1 MRLNSKRSNCIFD
14 NSKLKLIYTFKK
26 FPIFIGATKQGILK
40 DKFVDMQIGISQK
53 DLVQLKTLV
62 NPKLLYSKFH
72 SEAIGQTWKKHHKE
86 FLRFLKKYSGQYV
99 LEMGSGPLKP
109 YHNLVNLKNFEK
121 WTSIEPSKNIKSNI
135 LKKPKNKIIKGF
147 IEDIQINKVK
157 NCDTL
162 VHSHV
167 IEHLFNPK
175 KTLKKISQIK
185 NLRKMVF
192 SVPDLE
198 YYIKKKYSNSLNFEH
213 TYFINKKLIKYF
225 LNSIGFKIAKTQ
237 KFQNHSVF
245 YYAVKSRKQILPQPT
260 FKKNKNDYLLMIK
273 FYKNK
278 IKKINQMM
286 KKHDGNI
293 YIFGAHVFSQ
303 FLINFGLDINRISYV
318 LDNSYLKT
326 NQRLYGYN
334 LHIKKPEII
343 KKDFKPLIIAIVG
356 QYEKEINSQIKSLN
370 KSAKIIN

>member
-1 MRLNSKRSNCIFD
+1 MNYNNKTAEQFFNE
-14 NSKLKLIYTFKK
+14 LKL
-26 FPIFIGATKQGILK
+26 
-40 DKFVDMQIGISQK
+40 DD
-53 DLVQLKTLV
+53 
-62 NPKLLYSKFH
+62 
-72 SEAIGQTWKKHHKE
+72 
-86 FLRFLKKYSGQYV
+86 
-99 LEMGSGPLKP
+99 
-109 YHNLVNLKNFEK
+109 
-121 WTSIEPSKNIKSNI
+121 
-135 LKKPKNKIIKGF
+135 
-147 IEDIQINKVK
+147 KVK
-157 NCDTL
+157 VYHRIHGTDSYEWL
-162 VHSHV
+162 DGIV
-167 IEHLFNPK
+167 
-175 KTLKKISQIK
+175 
-185 NLRKMVF
+185 
-192 SVPDLE
+192 
-198 YYIKKKYSNSLNFEH
+198 
-213 TYFINKKLIKYF
+213 
-225 LNSIGFKIAKTQ
+225 IGFKIAKAQ

-278 IKKINQMM
+278 IKKINQMI

-303 FLINFGLDINRISYV
+303 FLINFGLEINRISYV

-356 QYEKEINSQIKSLN
+356 QYKKEINSQIKSLN

>member
-1 MRLNSKRSNCIFD
+1 
-14 NSKLKLIYTFKK
+14 
-26 FPIFIGATKQGILK
+26 
-40 DKFVDMQIGISQK
+40 
-53 DLVQLKTLV
+53 
-62 NPKLLYSKFH
+62 
-72 SEAIGQTWKKHHKE
+72 
-86 FLRFLKKYSGQYV
+86 
-99 LEMGSGPLKP
+99 
-109 YHNLVNLKNFEK
+109 
-121 WTSIEPSKNIKSNI
+121 
-135 LKKPKNKIIKGF
+135 
-147 IEDIQINKVK
+147 
-157 NCDTL
+157 
-162 VHSHV
+162 
-167 IEHLFNPK
+167 
-175 KTLKKISQIK
+175 
-185 NLRKMVF
+185 MVF

-356 QYEKEINSQIKSLN
+356 QYKKEINSQIKSLN